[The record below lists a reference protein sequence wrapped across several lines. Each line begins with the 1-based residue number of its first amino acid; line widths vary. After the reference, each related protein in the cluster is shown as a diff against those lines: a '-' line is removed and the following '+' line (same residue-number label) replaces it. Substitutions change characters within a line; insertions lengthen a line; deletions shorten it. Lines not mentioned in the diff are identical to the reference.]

1 MEYLEDRRRFLL
13 NSTKGLVGI
22 VGVGFLNGCDG
33 DRDHNEFLSYD
44 SHPVDQVFRDQ
55 CGFRLIYTDGEGILR
70 ENKYSS
76 TLINLDNGLKVFVE
90 NMPEEIGKKFKY
102 NAPLEFKEVYEKIYR
117 NNEFPQPFLI
127 IKDLKE
133 GERGFANTIK
143 HIYVRQKLIDLERS
157 YTEVHLPRNQNISPG
172 NEVFGGKFK
181 IQAEMNE
188 VK

>member
-1 MEYLEDRRRFLL
+1 MEFDAGRRRLL
-13 NSTKGLVGI
+13 KNSARGLMGI
-22 VGVGFLNGCDG
+22 VAAGIIGGCYR
-33 DRDHNEFLSYD
+33 DRDHNEFQSYD
-44 SHPVDQVFRDQ
+44 SHPVDQVFRDHD
-55 CGFRLIYTDGEGILR
+55 GFRLIYTDGEGILR
-70 ENKYSS
+70 ENKYFS

-102 NAPLEFKEVYEKIYR
+102 NAPLEFREVYEESR
-117 NNEFPQPFLI
+117 PEFHQPFLI

-143 HIYVRQKLIDLERS
+143 HKYVRRKFIDLERS
-157 YTEVHLPRNQNISPG
+157 YIEVHLPRNQNISPG

-181 IQAEMNE
+181 VESEMHE